1 MGERNT
7 RRRKIK
13 ISNLIKGKKTCRT
26 GIIVI
31 IYFAWLP
38 WLLLLNF
45 SISFFKKKSF
55 FQLAFFILTL

>member
-13 ISNLIKGKKTCRT
+13 ISNLIKGEKKTCRT

-31 IYFAWLP
+31 IYFA
-38 WLLLLNF
+38 
-45 SISFFKKKSF
+45 
-55 FQLAFFILTL
+55 